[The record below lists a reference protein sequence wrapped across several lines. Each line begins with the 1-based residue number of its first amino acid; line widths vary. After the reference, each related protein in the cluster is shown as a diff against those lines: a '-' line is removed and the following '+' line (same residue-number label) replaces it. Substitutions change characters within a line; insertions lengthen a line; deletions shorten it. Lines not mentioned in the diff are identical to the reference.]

1 MWSNSLRTA
10 LYSAALVEYL
20 SSGSLITLS
29 QASEVLGSELF
40 AAESAEVRTLSHIF
54 PVKEEWADR
63 FSVAVED
70 YLHGLISLVNEL
82 VNEDCPFSVFR
93 KMQNWPPQLT
103 LLLVTTCRQCSDARR
118 LRSTTSYLGLCERSL
133 CWVLDGN
140 IS

>member
-40 AAESAEVRTLSHIF
+40 AVESAEVTQHTHIS
-54 PVKEEWADR
+54 PVKEGWTDR

-82 VNEDCPFSVFR
+82 VFREIQLAPLTHPFPSHDLPSMR
-93 KMQNWPPQLT
+93 
-103 LLLVTTCRQCSDARR
+103 
-118 LRSTTSYLGLCERSL
+118 
-133 CWVLDGN
+133 
-140 IS
+140 